1 MIINPNTIIGECLE
15 TAWGLPQYMD
25 IISKVNKNDFKAS
38 ADFRTSFNAYY
49 RVRQRKSEWYDA
61 YYELMENQKHYP
73 LSFEQLLRKLMT
85 FGNIETSFSSKLLA
99 TVDVDRPIWDQYVL
113 KSLGRYK
120 EWKSFNGK
128 DKEERISKAVEIY
141 AGIEKWY
148 ADFLN
153 SKDGKEC
160 VKKFDT
166 ILPDYAGKVSDVK
179 KIDFMLVS
187 KR

>member
-1 MIINPNTIIGECLE
+1 MGIAPVHG
-15 TAWGLPQYMD
+15 
-25 IISKVNKNDFKAS
+25 
-38 ADFRTSFNAYY
+38 
-49 RVRQRKSEWYDA
+49 
-61 YYELMENQKHYP
+61 HY
-73 LSFEQLLRKLMT
+73 FQ
-85 FGNIETSFSSKLLA
+85 SKLLA

-120 EWKSFNGK
+120 EWNSFNGK

-141 AGIEKWY
+141 ADIEKWY

-179 KIDFMLVS
+179 KIDFFYGSSRRINRRRNVVDPCRDGS
-187 KR
+187 ESR